1 MELKNQNGK
10 IMKPLFIV
18 VALAL
23 AFITSEAS
31 MANNVTL
38 NGKTAVLHEK
48 KMEDPIVKLDVVTSD
63 SSIPKLN
70 KDFEIPYVGKK
81 LKIGKR
87 EYSASE
93 MIDIADDF
101 RTNLLFALRGR
112 VEGNAY
118 SFRLDS
124 PGVEK
129 ALDSLKAATRKGRKI
144 GEIFSAIN
152 VTSQGI
158 EFRSKTKTQKIDLR
172 SATTKSEINVTIAFD
187 FKVQKENNS
196 SFLKTNFKSFT
207 LEMPRVTAEMTKEK
221 LMRINGD
228 FLTVS
233 ILKDSVQSNI
243 GLEEK
248 VNTVLFSVDNK
259 DVERIEKIAIPFFD
273 KSGFSFKGMNLGVR
287 DIVSNMDGY
296 SKMVQYGLIMSMARS
311 VDFKTKLSEARDT
324 LEKRIDDV
332 IPLGQAAV
340 LNEILADEKSDEYT
354 DKDFVY
360 LTGKTSLVNAGHEFN
375 DGKNVIVMKLSL
387 PKLKYSKEVDFGL
400 FKTSQLDVDTD
411 IYLKF
416 VQFLSKKDHEVV
428 MDGVLLDHVDMKISK
443 DNISSLDLGTATA
456 KLGGGSP
463 KNLGKLR
470 YHVILTPKST
480 EAKTSLNLEYK
491 SMKVLKKNRV
501 VASVTNKKN
510 ADHLAYDFNEKK
522 WIVES
527 VLNPYASISMDE
539 VLDQIYIVVNALRG
553 LREQVPQS
561 SDFVERFEK
570 VVYGEESKE
579 CKYSLLEKSIEKN
592 PVRIKYQRRFAN
604 LNDFVQK
611 YSESWNTVFKR
622 ENQVDVENPCKVF
635 YLDAKKKEV
644 TNEIIQK
651 ASYVMFT
658 FNFGKNLGSDNAK
671 ILNEQLKNF
680 SPNGQVRVDASG
692 NVLLELTFNL
702 NR

>member
-1 MELKNQNGK
+1 
-10 IMKPLFIV
+10 MKPLFFV

-48 KMEDPIVKLDVVTSD
+48 KMEEVIKFEVITLD
-63 SSIPKLN
+63 SSVPKLN

-87 EYSASE
+87 EYRASE
-93 MIDIADDF
+93 LIDIADDF
-101 RTNLLFALRGR
+101 RTNLLLALRGR

-118 SFRLDS
+118 STRFDTL
-124 PGVEK
+124 GVEK

-144 GEIFSAIN
+144 DDVFSAIN

-158 EFRSKTKTQKIDLR
+158 EFRSKTKMQKIDLR
-172 SATTKSEINVTIAFD
+172 SATTKSEINVMIAFD
-187 FKVQKENNS
+187 FKVQKENDC

-248 VNTVLFSVDNK
+248 VNTVLFSIDRYLEK
-259 DVERIEKIAIPFFD
+259 IEKKDIPFLD
-273 KSGFSFKGMNLGVR
+273 QSGFTFKGNNLSVK
-287 DIVSNMDGY
+287 DIVSSIDGY
-296 SKMVQYGLIMSMARS
+296 SKIVQYGLIIGLARS
-311 VDFKTKLSEARDT
+311 VMFKTELSEARDT
-324 LEKRIDDV
+324 LEKRVDGV

-340 LNEILADEKSDEYT
+340 LNKILADEKSDDYT

-360 LTGKTSLVNAGHEFN
+360 LTGKSSLVNVEHQFN
-375 DGKNVIVMKLSL
+375 DGKNVIVMKLSV

-400 FKTSQLDVDTD
+400 FKAKELDVNTD

-416 VQFLSKKDHEVV
+416 ILFLSKKNHELV
-428 MDGVLLDHVDMKISK
+428 MDELILDKIDMNLYTDKV
-443 DNISSLDLGTATA
+443 SSLDLGAATA
-456 KLGGGSP
+456 KLGNGSP
-463 KNLGKLR
+463 KNFGKLR
-470 YHVILTPKST
+470 YHVVLKPKPT
-480 EAKTSLNLEYK
+480 NVKTSLNLEYK
-491 SMKVLKKNRV
+491 SMKVFKKNRV
-501 VASVTNKKN
+501 VASITNKKN
-510 ADHLAYDFNEKK
+510 ADHLAYDFNERK
-522 WIVES
+522 WNVES
-527 VLNPYASISMDE
+527 VLNPYAPISMNE
-539 VLDQIYIVVNALRG
+539 VLDQVYTVVNALRD
-553 LREQVPQS
+553 LREQVQQS
-561 SDFVERFEK
+561 SDFVDRFEK
-570 VVYGEESKE
+570 VVYGDESKN
-579 CKYSLLEKSIEKN
+579 CQYGLLEKSIEKN
-592 PVRIKYQRRFAN
+592 PARVKYQKRFAN
-604 LNDFVQK
+604 LNEFVQR
-611 YSESWNTVFKR
+611 YSESWNAVFKR
-622 ENQVDVENPCKVF
+622 DDQVDVENPCKVF
-635 YLDAKKKEV
+635 YLDSKKNEV

-651 ASYVMFT
+651 ASYVMFA

-702 NR
+702 NH